1 MSSFFDFIGTLI
13 QLFVFVIVIVGII
26 AFFGYNN
33 LRALLENVKE
43 AFSNIGVTSR
53 KQVSLTNQLIETVK
67 GYADNEKF
75 VHLKVSSDMTASILS
90 ETSQQSGRVVTAV
103 SGLAQ
108 RFPDLKA
115 NEQYNML
122 MQAINNIE
130 NDLEAQRER
139 YNFAAKAYNVKRTAI
154 PHIFYSGTL
163 GFKPAPYLDLASAEP
178 QDMGILR
185 TINTDDGER
194 LNQLLG
200 AAGSKTAS
208 VLRSVSTAA
217 IEHGKVAVNAA
228 QTRVKHMQQEQ
239 FTYLDTDRNPQGPID
254 LDALKAL
261 YADGKIADPTPVMPV
276 GANAW
281 LTFADVLAYQ
291 KGLSSEV

>member
-1 MSSFFDFIGTLI
+1 MSSIFDFIGTLI
-13 QLFVFVIVIVGII
+13 KFGVFIMVVVGII
-26 AFFGYNN
+26 AFFGYNS

-53 KQVSLTNQLIETVK
+53 KQISLTNQLIETVK

-75 VHLKVSSDMTASILS
+75 VHLKISNDMSVANLAQ
-90 ETSQQSGRVVTAV
+90 TSQESGMVVSAV

-115 NEQYNML
+115 NQQYNML
-122 MQAINNIE
+122 MQAISDIE

-139 YNFAAKAYNVKRTAI
+139 YNFAAKAYNVKRTSI

-163 GFKPAPYLDLASAEP
+163 GFRPAPYLDLASAEP
-178 QDMGILR
+178 QDMGMLQ

-200 AAGSKTAS
+200 AATSRTAS
-208 VLRSVSTAA
+208 ALRSAGTAA
-217 IEHGKVAVNAA
+217 LEHGKAAASAA
-228 QTRVKHMQQEQ
+228 QARVKQLQQEEY
-239 FTYLDTDRNPQGPID
+239 TYLDADRNPHGPLD
-254 LDALKAL
+254 LTGLKAL
-261 YADGKIADPTPVMPV
+261 HAAGQISDDTSVMPV
-276 GANAW
+276 GAKAW
-281 LTFADVLAYQ
+281 IKFADVLAFE
-291 KGLSSEV
+291 KGEAAQL